1 MVVDVFTVY
10 THLHESSAWSVAAE
24 CWNTCSRTNA
34 RIQPT
39 ITIITNFFAN
49 EIDSIARCHTLYASH
64 CLPNRQRNTH
74 KHNEIF
80 SMRKRHFSPLK
91 NTIVAA
97 LSSIATAAWTRPP
110 IFSPST
116 RRHRRLR
123 FYWELCHFHTYTYS
137 SFLCLSDFQ
146 MIFNGF

>member
-1 MVVDVFTVY
+1 MRNRFPMRSSTRENQSLWASNCIGSYLDYTNRIQMVVDVYTVY

-34 RIQPT
+34 RIQPA

-49 EIDSIARCHTLYASH
+49 EIDSIARWHTD

-74 KHNEIF
+74 KHHEIF
-80 SMRKRHFSPLK
+80 SMRKRHFAPLK

-97 LSSIATAAWTRPP
+97 RW
-110 IFSPST
+110 
-116 RRHRRLR
+116 LR
-123 FYWELCHFHTYTYS
+123 
-137 SFLCLSDFQ
+137 
-146 MIFNGF
+146 